1 MARWKSLLRGGRH
14 WHRSPCLVALLSTI
28 ALISFML
35 ATPGDQAGHGR
46 SSLRMLA
53 QLGEDYAEPV
63 KPPKYPGAAIVTLA
77 GGDTSG
83 RHLLA
88 LIQSLRDVK
97 TELPIVV
104 LLARGGLGSA
114 ACSNQTWKKEM
125 NRSQVQCDGP
135 GTIGL

>member
-1 MARWKSLLRGGRH
+1 
-14 WHRSPCLVALLSTI
+14 
-28 ALISFML
+28 
-35 ATPGDQAGHGR
+35 
-46 SSLRMLA
+46 MLA
-53 QLGEDYAEPV
+53 QLGEDRAEEPV
-63 KPPKYPGAAIVTLA
+63 KPSKYPGAAIVTLA

-114 ACSNQTWKKEM
+114 ACSNQTWKAEI

-135 GTIGL
+135 GTIGV